1 MKKTLVIMAAGLG
14 SRFGG
19 KEGAKQVTPVDSLG
33 QMIIDYSVFDACR
46 AGFEKVVYVIKPESL
61 DAFHEGVGGRW
72 EKSIEVA
79 YAFQTPESYLP
90 EGFKVPE
97 GRVKPWGTGHAALC
111 AESEVPDGFV
121 CINADDFYGRE
132 AYERAARFLD
142 GESDPCLNAMVGYRL
157 RNTMTP
163 NGSVARGVCETDEDG
178 FLTGITERT
187 KISQM
192 GADAVFTE
200 NDRDFYPLS
209 GDSIVSLN
217 FWIFKKGVFAELKKG
232 FHAFLENELG
242 ENPLKKEYYLPSL
255 PQRLISEGKAR
266 FRVLPTREKWFGLT
280 YQADVEKTRRGIQ
293 QLKDAGAYPNDLFAA
308 SALPERSGK

>member
-19 KEGAKQVTPVDSLG
+19 KEGQKQVTPVDGLG
-33 QMIIDYSVFDACR
+33 QMIIDYSVFDARR

-72 EKSIEVA
+72 ERFIEVA
-79 YAFQTPESYLP
+79 YAFQTPQSYLP
-90 EGFKVPE
+90 DGFAVPE

-111 AESEVPDGFV
+111 AEKEVPDGFV

-132 AYERAARFLD
+132 AYERAAAFLD
-142 GESDPCLNAMVGYRL
+142 GESDETLSAMVGYRL

-163 NGSVARGVCETDEDG
+163 NGSVARGVCETDENG
-178 FLTGITERT
+178 YLTTVTERT

-200 NDRDFYPLS
+200 NDKDFYPLS

-217 FWIFKKGVFAELKKG
+217 FWIFKRSVFGELEKG
-232 FHAFLENELG
+232 FHAFLKDELS

-255 PQRLISEGKAR
+255 PQRLIKENKAR
-266 FRVLPTREKWFGLT
+266 FRVLPTKEKWFGLT
-280 YQADVEKTRRGIQ
+280 YQADVDKTRRGIQ
-293 QLKDAGAYPNDLFAA
+293 QLKDMGVYPDDLFGGSMLA
-308 SALPERSGK
+308 ERNIK